1 MDGKQVRMTA
11 PEGATGCGWM
21 GESYEVDE
29 DNKVTVPE
37 EAVNDLMFH
46 GYKPDAEDAEEAV
59 AKKSKRSRKE

>member
-1 MDGKQVRMTA
+1 
-11 PEGATGCGWM
+11 M